1 MISIRFYRIYDTG
14 MEIDLDLL
22 EEKLARTFSTTRTNF
37 VRVKPKSIIL
47 ENKPILIKTDPIE
60 TEIEGRRYKLGVS
73 ARIYD
78 IGAFSICFIYENSE
92 GDYSDLEETA
102 LQLAAGDP
110 LSNLFSDYVNLI
122 GSSLKPLI
130 KDFSYDTE
138 FYEDY
143 TIYATDTAEI
153 TGDPVILLMGERADY
168 SAQMRDEV
176 TKNTQSYTKDDLAI
190 LSWDSAL
197 LCSPENP
204 QDLIDLIEFANVQ
217 VLELRYYDMELN
229 RQMEKMYDN
238 INHADRLPNF
248 LRTRKYHSIMT
259 ELMERNAE
267 ISEVIE
273 KVRNLIKITEN
284 VYYAQIYE
292 TTLKVVRCSQWTESV
307 SRKTEIIQDNYSML
321 SDEVRIQHSNFL
333 EWIVIIL
340 IAMELL
346 LGVWNYLL

>member
-1 MISIRFYRIYDTG
+1 

-47 ENKPILIKTDPIE
+47 ENKPILIKTDSIE
-60 TEIEGRRYKLGVS
+60 TEIEGRIFKFGVS

-78 IGAFSICFIYENSE
+78 IGAFSICFIYENSD
-92 GDYSDLEETA
+92 GNYCDLEETA
-102 LQLAAGDP
+102 LHLANGDP
-110 LSNLFSDYVNLI
+110 LSGLFSEYVNLI
-122 GSSLKPLI
+122 GGSLKPLI
-130 KDFSYDTE
+130 KDFTYDPD

-143 TIYATDTAEI
+143 TIYVTDTAEI
-153 TGDPVILLMGERADY
+153 TGDPVILLMGERAEF
-168 SAQMRDEV
+168 SAQMREEV

-229 RQMEKMYDN
+229 RQMEKMYDD

-248 LRTRKYHSIMT
+248 LKTRQYHLIMT
-259 ELMERNAE
+259 QLMERNAE

-273 KVRNLIKITEN
+273 KVRNLIKITGD
-284 VYYAQIYE
+284 VYYVRVYE
-292 TTLKVVRCSQWTESV
+292 TALRVIRSSQWTESV
-307 SRKTEIIQDNYSML
+307 SRKTEMIQENYSML

-340 IAMELL
+340 IAMELG
-346 LGVWNYLL
+346 LGVWHYLL